1 MVGRINMP
9 NKITAKRRIFA
20 GILTALMVLPSFCI
34 TIPAFA
40 EEITSEISQT
50 ENTERTETES
60 DNFVEPVPDLTDIP
74 TETLPETTAKE
85 ETTKIVPQKEKYKIM
100 FSLFGVKNLKKITV
114 KVVSAESKKEY
125 ELVFSKND
133 DFFLTTELPVGEYR
147 IKEIKTDDKF
157 IKASFDMD
165 GFSVKENDM
174 QSYSINVTQT
184 ETNAFLKLLYRNWL
198 YLVMLAALL
207 IVFFRIRKK
216 NAIS

>member
-1 MVGRINMP
+1 MSNILTTKKRI
-9 NKITAKRRIFA
+9 IA
-20 GILTALMVLPSFCI
+20 GILTTLIVLSSFCI
-34 TIPAFA
+34 AIPAFA

-50 ENTERTETES
+50 ENTERLETEFE
-60 DNFVEPVPDLTDIP
+60 NFVEPVSEPIDVP
-74 TETLPETTAKE
+74 VETLPETTTE
-85 ETTKIVPQKEKYKIM
+85 ENTTKSVPQKEKYKIM

-157 IKASFDMD
+157 IKVSFDIN

-184 ETNAFLKLLYRNWL
+184 ETNTFLKLLYRNWL
-198 YLVMLAALL
+198 YLVMLAVLL
-207 IVFFRIRKK
+207 IVFFRIRKR

>member
-1 MVGRINMP
+1 MP

-50 ENTERTETES
+50 ENTERSETES
-60 DNFVEPVPDLTDIP
+60 ENFVEPIPALTAIP
-74 TETLPETTAKE
+74 PETLPETTAKE
-85 ETTKIVPQKEKYKIM
+85 ATTKIVPQKEKYKIM
-100 FSLFGVKNLKKITV
+100 FSLFGVKDLKKITV
-114 KVVSAESKKEY
+114 KVVSTETEKEY

-157 IKASFDMD
+157 IKVSFDID
-165 GFSVKENDM
+165 GFSAKENDM

-207 IVFFRIRKK
+207 IIFFRIRKK

>member
-1 MVGRINMP
+1 MP

-50 ENTERTETES
+50 ENTERSETES
-60 DNFVEPVPDLTDIP
+60 ENFVEPVPDLTDIP

-85 ETTKIVPQKEKYKIM
+85 ATTKIVPQKEKYKIM

>member
-1 MVGRINMP
+1 MP

-50 ENTERTETES
+50 ENTERSETES
-60 DNFVEPVPDLTDIP
+60 DNFVEPIPALTDIP
-74 TETLPETTAKE
+74 PETTAKE
-85 ETTKIVPQKEKYKIM
+85 ATTKIVPQKEKYKIM
-100 FSLFGVKNLKKITV
+100 FSLFGVKDLKKITV
-114 KVVSAESKKEY
+114 KVVSTETEKEY

-184 ETNAFLKLLYRNWL
+184 ETNTFLKLLYRNWL

>member
-1 MVGRINMP
+1 MSNILTTKKRI
-9 NKITAKRRIFA
+9 IA
-20 GILTALMVLPSFCI
+20 GILTTLIVLSSFCI
-34 TIPAFA
+34 AIPAFA

-50 ENTERTETES
+50 ENTERLETEFE
-60 DNFVEPVPDLTDIP
+60 NFVEPVSEPIDVP
-74 TETLPETTAKE
+74 VETLPETTTE
-85 ETTKIVPQKEKYKIM
+85 ENTTKSVPQKEKYKIM

-114 KVVSAESKKEY
+114 KVVSAESEKEY

-157 IKASFDMD
+157 IKVSFDIN

-184 ETNAFLKLLYRNWL
+184 ETNTFLKLLYRNWL
-198 YLVMLAALL
+198 YLVMLAVLL
-207 IVFFRIRKK
+207 IVFFRIRKR

>member
-1 MVGRINMP
+1 MP

-50 ENTERTETES
+50 EIIEQSETES
-60 DNFVEPVPDLTDIP
+60 ENFVEPVPDLTDIP

-85 ETTKIVPQKEKYKIM
+85 ATTKIVPQKEKYKIM
-100 FSLFGVKNLKKITV
+100 FSLFGVKDLKKITV
-114 KVVSAESKKEY
+114 KVISTETEKEY

-157 IKASFDMD
+157 VKASFDMD

>member
-1 MVGRINMP
+1 MSNILTTKKRI
-9 NKITAKRRIFA
+9 IA
-20 GILTALMVLPSFCI
+20 GILTTLIVLSSFCI
-34 TIPAFA
+34 AIPAFA

-50 ENTERTETES
+50 ENTERLETEFE
-60 DNFVEPVPDLTDIP
+60 NFVEPVSEPIDVP
-74 TETLPETTAKE
+74 VETLPETTTE
-85 ETTKIVPQKEKYKIM
+85 ENTTKSVPQKEKYKIM

-114 KVVSAESKKEY
+114 KVVSAESEKEY

-157 IKASFDMD
+157 IKVSFDIN

-184 ETNAFLKLLYRNWL
+184 ETNNFLKLLYRNWL
-198 YLVMLAALL
+198 YLVMLAVLL
-207 IVFFRIRKK
+207 IVFFRIRKR
-216 NAIS
+216 NTIS

>member
-1 MVGRINMP
+1 MP

-50 ENTERTETES
+50 ENTERSETES
-60 DNFVEPVPDLTDIP
+60 ENFVEPVPDLTDIP

-85 ETTKIVPQKEKYKIM
+85 ATTIVPQKEKYKIM

-114 KVVSAESKKEY
+114 KVVSAESEKEY

-207 IVFFRIRKK
+207 IIFFRIRKK

>member
-1 MVGRINMP
+1 MP

-50 ENTERTETES
+50 ENTERSETES
-60 DNFVEPVPDLTDIP
+60 ENFVEPVPDLTDIP
-74 TETLPETTAKE
+74 PETLPETTAKE
-85 ETTKIVPQKEKYKIM
+85 ATTKIVPQKEKYKIM
-100 FSLFGVKNLKKITV
+100 FSLFGVKDLKKITV
-114 KVVSAESKKEY
+114 KVVSAESEKEY

-157 IKASFDMD
+157 VKASFDMD

>member
-1 MVGRINMP
+1 ML

-50 ENTERTETES
+50 ENTERSETES
-60 DNFVEPVPDLTDIP
+60 ENFVEPVPDLTDIP

-85 ETTKIVPQKEKYKIM
+85 ATTKIVPQKEKYKIM

>member
-1 MVGRINMP
+1 MP

-20 GILTALMVLPSFCI
+20 GILTALMVLPFFCI

-50 ENTERTETES
+50 ENTERSETES
-60 DNFVEPVPDLTDIP
+60 ENFVEPVPDLTDIP

-85 ETTKIVPQKEKYKIM
+85 ATTKIVPQKEKYKIM

-184 ETNAFLKLLYRNWL
+184 ETNTFLKLLYRNWL

>member
-1 MVGRINMP
+1 MSNILTTKKRI
-9 NKITAKRRIFA
+9 IA
-20 GILTALMVLPSFCI
+20 GILTTLIVLSSFCI
-34 TIPAFA
+34 AIPAFA

-50 ENTERTETES
+50 ENTERLETEFE
-60 DNFVEPVPDLTDIP
+60 NFVEPVSEPIDVP
-74 TETLPETTAKE
+74 VETLPETTTE
-85 ETTKIVPQKEKYKIM
+85 ENTTKSVPQKEKYKIM

-114 KVVSAESKKEY
+114 KVVSAESEKEY

-157 IKASFDMD
+157 IKVSFDIN

-184 ETNAFLKLLYRNWL
+184 ETNTFLKLLYRNWL
-198 YLVMLAALL
+198 YLVMLAVLL
-207 IVFFRIRKK
+207 IVFFRIRKR
-216 NAIS
+216 NTIS

>member
-1 MVGRINMP
+1 MSNILTTKKRI
-9 NKITAKRRIFA
+9 IA
-20 GILTALMVLPSFCI
+20 GILTALIVLSSFCI
-34 TIPAFA
+34 AIPAFA

-50 ENTERTETES
+50 ENTERSETES
-60 DNFVEPVPDLTDIP
+60 ENFVEPVSEPIDVP
-74 TETLPETTAKE
+74 VETLPETTTE
-85 ETTKIVPQKEKYKIM
+85 ENTTKSVPQKEKYKIM

-125 ELVFSKND
+125 ELVFPKND

-157 IKASFDMD
+157 IKVSFDIN

-184 ETNAFLKLLYRNWL
+184 ETNTFLKFLYRNWL
-198 YLVMLAALL
+198 YLVMLAVLL
-207 IVFFRIRKK
+207 IVFFRIRKR
-216 NAIS
+216 NTIS

>member
-1 MVGRINMP
+1 MP

-20 GILTALMVLPSFCI
+20 GILTVLMVLPSFCI

-50 ENTERTETES
+50 ENTERSETES
-60 DNFVEPVPDLTDIP
+60 ENFVEPVPDLTDIP
-74 TETLPETTAKE
+74 PETLPETTAKE
-85 ETTKIVPQKEKYKIM
+85 ATTKIVPQKEKYKIM
-100 FSLFGVKNLKKITV
+100 FSLFGVKDLKKITV
-114 KVVSAESKKEY
+114 KVVSAESEKEY

-157 IKASFDMD
+157 VKASFDMD

>member
-1 MVGRINMP
+1 MSNILTTKKRI
-9 NKITAKRRIFA
+9 IA
-20 GILTALMVLPSFCI
+20 GILTTLIVLSSFCI
-34 TIPAFA
+34 AIPAFA

-50 ENTERTETES
+50 ENTERLETEFE
-60 DNFVEPVPDLTDIP
+60 NFVEPVSEPIDVP
-74 TETLPETTAKE
+74 VETLPETTTE
-85 ETTKIVPQKEKYKIM
+85 ENTTKSVPQKEKYKIM

-133 DFFLTTELPVGEYR
+133 DFFLTTELPVGKYR

-157 IKASFDMD
+157 IKVSFDIN

-184 ETNAFLKLLYRNWL
+184 ETNTFLKLLYRNWL
-198 YLVMLAALL
+198 YLAMLAVLL
-207 IVFFRIRKK
+207 IVFFRIRKR
-216 NAIS
+216 NTIS

>member
-1 MVGRINMP
+1 MP

-20 GILTALMVLPSFCI
+20 GILTALMILPSFCI

-50 ENTERTETES
+50 ENTERSETES
-60 DNFVEPVPDLTDIP
+60 ENFVEPIPALTDIP

-85 ETTKIVPQKEKYKIM
+85 ATTKIVPQKEKYKIM

-114 KVVSAESKKEY
+114 KVVSAESEKEY

-198 YLVMLAALL
+198 YLVMLVALL
-207 IVFFRIRKK
+207 IIFFRIRKK

>member
-1 MVGRINMP
+1 MSNILTTKKRI
-9 NKITAKRRIFA
+9 IA
-20 GILTALMVLPSFCI
+20 GILTTLIVLSSFCI
-34 TIPAFA
+34 AIPAFA

-50 ENTERTETES
+50 ENTERLETEFE
-60 DNFVEPVPDLTDIP
+60 NFVEQVSEPIDVPV
-74 TETLPETTAKE
+74 ETLPETTTE
-85 ETTKIVPQKEKYKIM
+85 ENTTKSVPQKEKYKIM

-114 KVVSAESKKEY
+114 KVVSAESEKEY

-157 IKASFDMD
+157 IKVSFDIN

-184 ETNAFLKLLYRNWL
+184 ETNTFLKLLYRNWL
-198 YLVMLAALL
+198 YLVMLAVLL
-207 IVFFRIRKK
+207 IVFFRIRKR
-216 NAIS
+216 NTIS

>member
-1 MVGRINMP
+1 MSNILTTKKRI
-9 NKITAKRRIFA
+9 IA
-20 GILTALMVLPSFCI
+20 GILTTLIVLSSFCI
-34 TIPAFA
+34 AIPAFA

-50 ENTERTETES
+50 ENTERLETEFE
-60 DNFVEPVPDLTDIP
+60 NFVEPVSEPIDVP
-74 TETLPETTAKE
+74 VETLPETTTE
-85 ETTKIVPQKEKYKIM
+85 ENTTKSVPQKEKYKIM

-114 KVVSAESKKEY
+114 KVISAESEKEY

-157 IKASFDMD
+157 IKVSFDIN

-184 ETNAFLKLLYRNWL
+184 ETNTFLKLLYRNWL
-198 YLVMLAALL
+198 YLVMLAVLL
-207 IVFFRIRKK
+207 IVFFRIRKR
-216 NAIS
+216 NTIS

>member
-1 MVGRINMP
+1 MSNILTTKKRI
-9 NKITAKRRIFA
+9 IA
-20 GILTALMVLPSFCI
+20 GILTTLIVLSYFCI
-34 TIPAFA
+34 AIPAFA

-50 ENTERTETES
+50 ENTERLETEFE
-60 DNFVEPVPDLTDIP
+60 NFVEPVSEPIDVP
-74 TETLPETTAKE
+74 VETLPETTTE
-85 ETTKIVPQKEKYKIM
+85 ENTTKSVPQKEKYKIM

-114 KVVSAESKKEY
+114 KVVSAESEKEY

-157 IKASFDMD
+157 IKVSFDIN

-184 ETNAFLKLLYRNWL
+184 ETNTFLKLLYRNWL
-198 YLVMLAALL
+198 YLVMLAVLL
-207 IVFFRIRKK
+207 IVFFRIRKR
-216 NAIS
+216 NTIS